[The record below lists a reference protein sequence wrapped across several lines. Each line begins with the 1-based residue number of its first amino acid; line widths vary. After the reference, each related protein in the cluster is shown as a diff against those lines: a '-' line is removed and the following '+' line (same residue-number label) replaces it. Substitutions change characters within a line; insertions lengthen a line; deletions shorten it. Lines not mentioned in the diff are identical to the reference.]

1 MSLKMP
7 PPPFTYSKG
16 GGAGSLEHNLTVM
29 TSPTSPLTIDLFTL
43 AKFGSKR
50 LWRAVINLMP
60 ALSQMRMASMVSGRS
75 VAIGFSQKTSLP
87 AAAHFVICSAWKEE
101 GEQIQT
107 AWTSGWL
114 MTSSESADH
123 SGTKYCLAAASAL
136 LTVGFEMMTHSASWV
151 WDLRCCVVCCV
162 VCGVVMEASRVYSL
176 ALDIICSTAWPRA
189 PP

>member
-1 MSLKMP
+1 
-7 PPPFTYSKG
+7 
-16 GGAGSLEHNLTVM
+16 
-29 TSPTSPLTIDLFTL
+29 
-43 AKFGSKR
+43 
-50 LWRAVINLMP
+50 MP
-60 ALSQMRMASMVSGRS
+60 ALSQMRIASMVSGRS
-75 VAIGFSQKTSLP
+75 VAIGFSQNTSLP
-87 AAAHFVICSAWKEE
+87 AAAHFVICSAWNEE

-114 MTSSESADH
+114 MTSSLSADH